1 VSLESGSQS
10 SGLGEGV
17 ARFDCLVVVEC
28 VNASVDSW
36 TDKQMSQFGL
46 RASEFVRVSRG

>member
-1 VSLESGSQS
+1 MEFGLQN

-17 ARFDCLVVVEC
+17 ARFDCLVVDEC

-36 TDKQMSQFGL
+36 TDKQMSQFALG
-46 RASEFVRVSRG
+46 G